1 MEGEGGVEPT
11 THSYAA
17 LLRACSGAAGR
28 RAAASTSPE
37 LSRSFLGALL
47 VGAGD
52 WRTAVQLL
60 RRMERLE
67 LKAEIWGDMGR
78 YGEIWLELKAEAVHH
93 GLAISQPVTQECGH
107 SLPQA
112 EAVHYGLAIN
122 ACSRGGEDGKIMS
135 LLREMQGM
143 GLHPDVATFTT
154 ALSVCAANNQL
165 PRALSL
171 IERMYSLEVAPDVAT
186 YNVLL
191 QACDLS

>member
-60 RRMERLE
+60 RRMER
-67 LKAEIWGDMGR
+67 
-78 YGEIWLELKAEAVHH
+78 LELKAEAVHH